1 MRCLL
6 LPLLII
12 FSLEASAQCKTF
24 RISTKGDTLDCL
36 DMKGL
41 KQGKWAIRVAPLRG
55 NPGYEEE
62 GLFINNLK
70 EGTWRRFNLMEDLL
84 AVENYR
90 WGNKNGLCR
99 YFTVAGLEREE
110 SWRAFNPG
118 KAYDTLDVQDLKD
131 PNKYEQVIVKTEAS
145 SLRHGTWKYYYPQT
159 GYLLKSE
166 KYILDKLQEPGAEDI
181 TKNLPR
187 VNGANDTTKGK
198 TMTLP
203 EKPKP
208 KEVTDFE
215 KKTSGKKKKVRD
227 GRTGG

>member
-24 RISTKGDTLDCL
+24 RISTKGETLDCV

-181 TKNLPR
+181 TKNRPR
-187 VNGANDTTKGK
+187 VNAANDTIKGK
-198 TMTLP
+198 TMTLS